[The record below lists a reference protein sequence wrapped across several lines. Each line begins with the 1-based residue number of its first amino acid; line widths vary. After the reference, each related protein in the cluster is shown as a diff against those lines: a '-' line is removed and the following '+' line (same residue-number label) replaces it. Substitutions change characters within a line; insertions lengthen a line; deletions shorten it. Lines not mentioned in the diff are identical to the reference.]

1 MKLERLTLENFR
13 QYYGRQ
19 RVEFS
24 KDSKRHVTVIHGV
37 NGAGKTSMFIG
48 LNWCLYG
55 KDVIEN
61 IGDLISKEAMQQ
73 IAPGE
78 LVQASVELAFSHD
91 EQKYIMRRSVAAVR
105 QVDGSIEPYNNE
117 EVIMKRIT
125 ASGEAKDERSPYT
138 VINAILPANVRTYFL
153 FDGEKIDNFARPE
166 AASEVKDAIY
176 LVLRLEILDRA
187 RKHLKDMESR
197 YRKELVLTAND
208 AQLNAL
214 EQQIKQEETGQKQA
228 ETRYAEVQK
237 EIELA
242 RQRIAEIDQQLR
254 GMANVSQLQ
263 QEREQVEAG
272 VKTARQEQDKLIE
285 DIQAKATA
293 AYQMV
298 AKPIVARALAI
309 LGEKRAKGQ
318 IPSNMRQQ
326 FVQDLLQQLVC
337 ICGRPFTEHSSEYQN
352 LITLLENSVPTS
364 LENEVLDTNNYLIS
378 FQSDGA
384 NKQSQVNGL
393 MQQRVGVKERIQSL
407 EARLSDL
414 HLQLKGSPLEDV
426 SALEKKRQRFQ
437 SDVEDYM
444 VESGSLGERVGKA
457 VKQVEKLTKEIT
469 QARKS
474 SDKAKHLSRKLELA
488 QQGAKAIDEKY
499 QQTADDMRLQ
509 IEAKTNEIFKSLVWK
524 DSHFQRVGLG
534 PDYNLEVIDRY
545 GTAARPELSAGER
558 QVLSLSFITAMAQ
571 VSEEQAPL
579 VMDTPFGRLSS
590 HHRNSITANLPSLT
604 SQLIL
609 FVTDEELRDE
619 ARQNLEPY
627 IGAEYRLNF
636 DDATGCTAIEE
647 C

>member
-19 RVEFS
+19 RIEFS

-37 NGAGKTSMFIG
+37 NGSGKTSMFIA

-55 KDVIEN
+55 KDVVEN
-61 IGDLISKEAMQQ
+61 IGNLISKEAMQQ

-78 LVQASVELAFSHD
+78 LVQTSVELAFSHD

-105 QVDGSIEPYNNE
+105 QVDGTIEPYNNE
-117 EVIMKRIT
+117 EVIMKRII
-125 ASGEAKDERSPYT
+125 ASGEAKDELSPGT

-166 AASEVKDAIY
+166 AVSEVKEAIY

-187 RKHLKDMESR
+187 RKHLKEMERR
-197 YRKELVLTAND
+197 YLKDLVQTSGD
-208 AQLNAL
+208 AELNAL
-214 EQQIKQEETGQKQA
+214 EQQIKQEEVVQKQA
-228 ETRYAEVQK
+228 ETRYAEVQR

-242 RQRIAEIDQQLR
+242 RQRMTEIDQELR
-254 GMANVSQLQ
+254 EKAVVSQLQ
-263 QEREQVEAG
+263 QEREQIEASAK
-272 VKTARQEQDKLIE
+272 VASKEQENLIE
-285 DIQAKATA
+285 EIQTKTTS
-293 AYQMV
+293 AYM
-298 AKPIVARALAI
+298 IVASPIIAHALAI
-309 LGEKRAKGQ
+309 LDDKRVKGQ
-318 IPSNMRQQ
+318 IPSNVRQQ
-326 FVQDLLQQLVC
+326 FVEDLLQRLVC
-337 ICGRPFTEHSSEYQN
+337 ICGRPFAEDGSEYKS
-352 LITLLENSVPTS
+352 LLTLLENSVPRS
-364 LENEVLDTNNYLIS
+364 LENEVLDTNNQLLV
-378 FQSDGA
+378 FQA
-384 NKQSQVNGL
+384 NGDNRLSEIKRL
-393 MQQRVGVKERIQSL
+393 MQQRVNVKERIQIL
-407 EARLSDL
+407 EARLSEL
-414 HLQLKGSPLEDV
+414 ELQLEGSPLEDV
-426 SALEKKRQRFQ
+426 RQLEKKRQHFQ
-437 SDVEDYM
+437 ADVESYI
-444 VESGSLGERVGKA
+444 VECSSLEGHIAKA
-457 VKQVEKLTKEIT
+457 NKQIEKLTKEIT

>member
-1 MKLERLTLENFR
+1 MKLERLSLENFR

-24 KDSKRHVTVIHGV
+24 KDSKRHVTVVHGV
-37 NGAGKTSMFIG
+37 NGAGKTSMFIA

-55 KDVIEN
+55 REVAEN
-61 IGDLISKEAMQQ
+61 IGDLISKEAMHQTE
-73 IAPGE
+73 PGE

-91 EQKYIMRRSVAAVR
+91 EQKYILRRSLAAVR
-105 QVDGSIEPYNNE
+105 QVDGTIEPYQTE

-125 ASGEAKDERSPYT
+125 ASGEAKDEKAPNT

-153 FDGEKIDNFARPE
+153 FDGEKIENFARPE

-187 RKHLKDMESR
+187 RKHLKDLEGR
-197 YRKELVLTAND
+197 YRKELVLTSGD
-208 AQLNAL
+208 AKLNEL
-214 EQQIKQEETGQKQA
+214 EQQVKQEEALQKQA
-228 ETRYAEVQK
+228 ETRQVEVQK
-237 EIELA
+237 EIDLA
-242 RQRIAEIDQQLR
+242 RQRVAEIDQQLR
-254 GMANVSQLQ
+254 GMTNVSQLQ
-263 QEREQVEAG
+263 REREQIEAG
-272 VKTARQEQDKLIE
+272 GKAARQEQDKLIE

-293 AYQMV
+293 AYMV
-298 AKPIVARALAI
+298 VAQPIVARALAV
-309 LGEKRAKGQ
+309 LNEKRAKGQ
-318 IPSNMRQQ
+318 IPSNVRQQ

-337 ICGRPFTEHSSEYQN
+337 ICGRPFTEHGTEHQN
-352 LITLLENSVPTS
+352 LLTLLEKSVPSS
-364 LENEVLDTNNYLIS
+364 LENEVLDTNNHLLV
-378 FQSDGA
+378 FQA
-384 NKQSQVNGL
+384 NGDSKANEIKGL
-393 MQQRVGVKERIQSL
+393 MQQRVSVKERIQVL
-407 EARLSDL
+407 EARSSEL

-426 SALEKKRQRFQ
+426 SQLEKKRQSFQ
-437 SDVEDYM
+437 ADIESYM
-444 VESGSLGERVGKA
+444 LECGSLAERIAKAGK
-457 VKQVEKLTKEIT
+457 QIEKLTKEIT

-488 QQGAKAIDEKY
+488 QQGAKAIEEKY
-499 QQTADDMRLQ
+499 QVTADGMRLQ
-509 IEAKTNEIFKSLVWK
+509 IEAKTNEIFKALVWK

-558 QVLSLSFITAMAQ
+558 QVLSLSFITAMAH
-571 VSEEQAPL
+571 VSEEHAPL

-619 ARQNLEPY
+619 ARQNLQPY

-636 DDATGCTAIEE
+636 DDATSCTVVEE
-647 C
+647 Y